1 MSIVHPKDEKIPTWL
16 ALFPMIEIWK
26 ESAEEDREHKA
37 MVTHLHFH
45 FITMGSHGS
54 QKWK

>member
-26 ESAEEDREHKA
+26 ESTEEDRGCKA
-37 MVTHLHFH
+37 TATHLHFNI
-45 FITMGSHGS
+45 ITMGSHGS

>member
-26 ESAEEDREHKA
+26 ESTEEDRGCKA
-37 MVTHLHFH
+37 TATHLNFNI
-45 FITMGSHGS
+45 ITMGSHGS

>member
-16 ALFPMIEIWK
+16 VLFPMIEIWK